1 MSTPENED
9 FFVGYLP
16 MPTRLKRFVLL
27 TSAALLLGCLSFA
40 SLTAALREAPASS
53 TLRPNVSLVGLV
65 EARAYGILW
74 TLDADGKT
82 SPVLLSRG
90 GKLGA
95 PEAVTKL
102 AGSFAQLSGLLLERD
117 GYRLLEVA
125 KVEPEKTLDPSQRAQ
140 LQQRARV
147 DSGDEQTLRG
157 EIVDLKCW
165 LGRMKPGDGRTHRAC
180 AQFCIAGGIPPVLVS
195 RDRAG
200 VERRYVLT
208 SRDGGPV
215 NDAVLPY
222 VAEAVELD
230 GKLET
235 SGDLLLLRIDPTHI
249 RRL

>member
-1 MSTPENED
+1 MDTPDNED

-16 MPTRLKRFVLL
+16 MPARLKRFVLL
-27 TSAALLLGCLSFA
+27 AATALLLGCLALA
-40 SLTAALREAPASS
+40 SLTAALRDAPAAS
-53 TLRPNVSLVGLV
+53 TLTPNVTLAGLV

-74 TLDADGKT
+74 TLDADGVAY
-82 SPVLLSRG
+82 PVLLARG

-102 AGSFAQLSGLLLERD
+102 AGGFAQLSGLLLERD

-125 KVEPEKTLDPSQRAQ
+125 KVEPEPALDSSQRTK
-140 LQQRARV
+140 LQQLV
-147 DSGDEQTLRG
+147 HVNMGEQTLRG

-195 RDRAG
+195 TDQSG

-222 VAEAVELD
+222 VAEAVELH
-230 GKLET
+230 GQLET
-235 SGDLLLLRIDPTHI
+235 AGGLSFLRIDPANI
-249 RRL
+249 QRL